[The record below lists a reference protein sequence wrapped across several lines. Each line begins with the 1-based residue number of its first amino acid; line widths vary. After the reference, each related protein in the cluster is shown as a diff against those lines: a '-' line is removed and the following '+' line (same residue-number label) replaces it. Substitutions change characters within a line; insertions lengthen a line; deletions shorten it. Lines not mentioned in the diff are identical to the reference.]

1 MSSIYLENG
10 PQIGSSYPLTSGKTV
25 VGRHPDCDVVVDVGA
40 VSRKHAQF
48 VETGGQ
54 YFVEDLNSR
63 NGTFVNGEMI
73 NGRYE
78 LKLGDRIQVCDITFR
93 FDMPSHQVTAEPTAP
108 GVLIEDSPGRDSSRI
123 MSRIDLLTNKS
134 GSIEIAATSD
144 VKLQALIE
152 ITRSLTRTLAIDD
165 VMPRLLDELFKIF
178 VQADR
183 GFVILRGPDGQLIP
197 RHTKLRRG
205 DDDRMI
211 RLSKTIIDQVVETKQ
226 AILSTDTMD
235 DQRFQLSESI
245 ANFRIRSFIC
255 APLPDAE
262 GNILGVIQLDS
273 LDSKHRFRES
283 DLDLLLSV
291 AGQAGLAIDN
301 AQLHD
306 QVVRQRVLERD
317 LELASEVQ
325 KGFLPSRVPKL
336 DRFELSQ
343 YYEPADKVG
352 GDYFDFISLPDNRMA
367 IVLADVVGHG
377 MAAALQTAQL
387 STALQFVL
395 SNQTDPAAAIE
406 ELNEKMSLDSLD
418 DRFITLCM
426 LMLDMNESKI
436 SIVNA
441 GHMPPLLCRKG
452 QDPVELGSEVRDL
465 PLLIMDTLEY
475 STVEVELQEGD
486 LILLYTDGLTESENA
501 AGELYGIERVMD
513 QARGVHSGAEL
524 TKKLIADA
532 RNFSGSVPQ
541 LDDICLVCCSHGSS
555 E

>member
-1 MSSIYLENG
+1 MSSIYQENG
-10 PQIGSSYPLTSGKTV
+10 PQTGSSYRLTPGKTV

-48 VETGGQ
+48 LEVGGQ

-93 FDMPSHQVTAEPTAP
+93 FDMPSKEPPAMTAQP
-108 GVLIEDSPGRDSSRI
+108 GVLIEDSPQDSSRI
-123 MSRIDLLTNKS
+123 MSSLDLMTNLS
-134 GSIEIAATSD
+134 GGVEIAATAE
-144 VKLQALIE
+144 VKLQALLE
-152 ITRSLTRTLAIDD
+152 ITRSLTRALAIDD

-183 GFVILRGPDGQLIP
+183 GFVILRGPDDQLIP

-211 RLSKTIIDQVVETKQ
+211 RLSKTIIDQVMNTKQ

-262 GNILGVIQLDS
+262 GNILGAIQLDS
-273 LDSKHRFRES
+273 LDSKHRFRDN

-317 LELASEVQ
+317 LELASDVQ

-336 DRFELSQ
+336 DRFELSE
-343 YYEPADKVG
+343 YYEPADMVG
-352 GDYFDFISLPDNRMA
+352 GDFYDFIPLPDNRMA

-387 STALQFVL
+387 STALKFVL
-395 SNQTDPAAAIE
+395 SNQTDPAKAIQ
-406 ELNEKMSLDSLD
+406 ELNERLYLDSLD

-441 GHMPPLLCRKG
+441 GHMPPLLCRNG
-452 QDPVELGSEVRDL
+452 QDPVELGAEVRAL
-465 PLLIMDTLEY
+465 PLLIMDSCPY
-475 STVEVELQEGD
+475 QSVDVDLQAGD
-486 LILLYTDGLTESENA
+486 LVLMYTDGLTESMNA
-501 AGELYGIERVMD
+501 DGELYGTDRLVE
-513 QARGVHSGAEL
+513 QARKTQSGEEL
-524 TKKLIADA
+524 TQKLVKDA
-532 RNFSGSVPQ
+532 KIFSGSVPQ
-541 LDDICLVCCSHGSS
+541 LDDICLVGCSRKANS
-555 E
+555 

>member
-10 PQIGSSYPLTSGKTV
+10 PQVGSSYQLASGKTV

-48 VETGGQ
+48 LEMGGQ
-54 YFVEDLNSR
+54 YYVEDLNSR

-93 FDMPSHQVTAEPTAP
+93 FDMPSSQSGAVDELAAP
-108 GVLIEDSPGRDSSRI
+108 GVLLEDSPNAASSRI
-123 MSRIDLLTNKS
+123 MSSIDLLSNNT
-134 GSIEIAATSD
+134 GSLEISATSD
-144 VKLQALIE
+144 VKLQALLE
-152 ITRSLTRTLAIDD
+152 ITRSLTRTLAIDE
-165 VMPRLLDELFKIF
+165 VMPRLLDQLFKIF

-183 GFVILRGPDGQLIP
+183 GFVILRGPDGELIP

-211 RLSKTIIDQVVETKQ
+211 RLSKTIIKRVVETKQ

-273 LDSKHRFRES
+273 LDSKHRFRDN

-317 LELASEVQ
+317 LELASQVQ
-325 KGFLPSRVPKL
+325 KGFLPSNVPKL

-352 GDYFDFISLPDNRMA
+352 GDYFDFITLPGDRMA
-367 IVLADVVGHG
+367 VVLADVVGHG

-387 STALQFVL
+387 STALQFAL
-395 SNQTDPAAAIE
+395 SSQTDPAAAIE
-406 ELNEKMSLDSLD
+406 ELNEKLSLNSLE

-426 LMLDMNESKI
+426 LILDMNESKI

-441 GHMPPLLCRKG
+441 GHMPPLLCREG
-452 QDPVELGSEVRDL
+452 QDPFELGADVRDL
-465 PLLIMDTLEY
+465 PLLVFDSFAYRM
-475 STVEVELQEGD
+475 VEVELEEGD
-486 LILLYTDGLTESENA
+486 LVLLYTDGLTESENA
-501 AGELYGIERVMD
+501 AGELYGLERVVD
-513 QARGVHSGAEL
+513 QARGVHTAGP
-524 TKKLIADA
+524 
-532 RNFSGSVPQ
+532 N
-541 LDDICLVCCSHGSS
+541 
-555 E
+555 